1 MPDDAPPARE
11 HDSIEGLAA
20 PEQTRE
26 LIGHA
31 EARAAVINA
40 FAAGRLHHGWLL
52 SGPRG
57 IGKATLSFDLAREI
71 LTATGDEPAERVAS
85 QVANGAHPNLRV
97 VRRRRNDKTGKFYS
111 EIVIDDVREL
121 IGYFQHTAGRAGTRV
136 AILDAVEEMSS
147 GAVNAL
153 LKTLEEP
160 PPAGLLL
167 LVSHRPGLLPA
178 TIRSRCRAL
187 GLRPLSDEGVRTVVA
202 AAGIEATPDSLTQA
216 VRVAAGRPRRALE
229 ALALGEAG
237 ALGALADWLD
247 TSENRAGAAHLAI
260 AGDLG
265 RPAAGGAFTVALDM
279 LDAFI
284 VGRARTLAAAGAAGS
299 APLAMVSELWEK
311 AHSLAAEQAVY
322 NLDRRQTLVRILDLI
337 RDLDET
343 R

>member
-1 MPDDAPPARE
+1 VADDAPPSRE

-20 PEQTRE
+20 PEQTRA

-31 EARAAVINA
+31 AARAAMLDA

-52 SGPRG
+52 HGPRG
-57 IGKATLSFDLAREI
+57 IGKATLAFDLARQI
-71 LTATGDEPAERVAS
+71 LSATGDEPAERIAR
-85 QVANGAHPNLRV
+85 QIAHGAHPNLRI
-97 VRRRRNDKTGKFYS
+97 VRRRRNEKTGKFYS
-111 EIVIDDVREL
+111 EIVIDDVRDL
-121 IGYFQHTAGRAGTRV
+121 IGFFQHTAGRAGTRV

-167 LVSHRPGLLPA
+167 LISHRPGLLPA

-187 GLRPLSDEGVRTVVA
+187 GLRPLADEDVRAVVA
-202 AAGIEATPDSLTQA
+202 AAGLPAPPDALEDA

-229 ALALGEAG
+229 ALRLGESG
-237 ALGALADWLD
+237 ALSALADWL
-247 TSENRAGAAHLAI
+247 ERPREHPGASHLAI

-265 RPAAGGAFTVALDM
+265 RPAAGGAFGVALDM

-284 VGRARTLAAAGAAGS
+284 VGRARTLVAAGATGS
-299 APLAMVSELWEK
+299 APLATVSELWEK
-311 AHSLAAEQAVY
+311 AHSLSADQALY